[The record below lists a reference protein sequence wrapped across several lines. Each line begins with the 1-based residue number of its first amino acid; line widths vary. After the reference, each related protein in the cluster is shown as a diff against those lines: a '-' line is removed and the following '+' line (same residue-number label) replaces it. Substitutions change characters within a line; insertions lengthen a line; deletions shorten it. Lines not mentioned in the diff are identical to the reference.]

1 MKFDD
6 AINELDVQTRQKLTE
21 CKSVDEMVRLF
32 KENNIDISVSD
43 MEDVVRQQGELSD
56 DELET
61 VVGGIDLSFLV
72 QELLKLIVDK
82 IKKL

>member
-6 AINELDVQTRQKLTE
+6 AINKLDEQTRQKLAE